1 MGRDWRGGRLTG
13 RAAAGLV
20 AGDALGDLSKMLFA
34 LAGKKAEE
42 ERKAAEK
49 AAMTSKEMLPFLKLQ
64 LQLQRQQQLDQRH
77 AEERKVDLEFRQNQ
91 ATLAERAA
99 ARQDEAL
106 KQTVRRNDIYEKQG
120 LPAGVSMRAAA
131 STTASTIARN
141 EASMD
146 EPITDPAKLSQI
158 RGAEMGITPRQVRA
172 RGLTIE
178 SPKQQSAK
186 IALAAKIALL
196 DRFEESVKTRLPV
209 LDTTPGAMKRLDN
222 ARVMATT
229 HIDNFKLATVDGDP
243 DANFL
248 TSLSGHLDKLKA
260 VGSGAVTEEDVKRY
274 KSILI
279 PGSFDGQQAALAKA
293 QNLRRLLMSEAKALR
308 VPLADIIP
316 DVEEFKGTTFRGG
329 LDESPAPAAAPTVPA
344 PSVTTTPTTSTTTTT
359 ANPVDVDA
367 ALQRLQR
374 GQY

>member
-13 RAAAGLV
+13 RGAAGLA

-64 LQLQRQQQLDQRH
+64 MQLQRQQQLDQRH
-77 AEERKVDLEFRQNQ
+77 AEERKTDLEFRQNQ
-91 ATLAERAA
+91 ATLAQKASDRSERALAEQARYHNILASNQVPDAVAARAA
-99 ARQDEAL
+99 AAAVEGTLARNSGKMDEPLSASEL
-106 KQTVRRNDIYEKQG
+106 TQFPGAQPGDTLRTVRR
-120 LPAGVSMRAAA
+120 
-131 STTASTIARN
+131 
-141 EASMD
+141 
-146 EPITDPAKLSQI
+146 
-158 RGAEMGITPRQVRA
+158 RGIGPENA
-172 RGLTIE
+172 
-178 SPKQQSAK
+178 KQQSAK
-186 IALAAKIALL
+186 IALAAKFALL
-196 DRFEESVKTRLPV
+196 DRFEEAAKARLPV

-229 HIDNFKLATVDGDP
+229 NIDNFKAATVDGDP
-243 DANFL
+243 NAQFL
-248 TSLSGHLDKLKA
+248 ASLPGHLDKLKA
-260 VGSGAVTEEDVKRY
+260 VGSGAVTEDDVKRY
-274 KSILI
+274 SSILV
-279 PGSFDGQQAALAKA
+279 PGSFEGQQAALAKA
-293 QNLRRLLMSEAKALR
+293 QNFRRLLMAEAKALR
-308 VPLADIIP
+308 VPLDDLIP
-316 DVEEFKGTTFRGG
+316 DVQEFKGTTFRGG
-329 LDESPAPAAAPTVPA
+329 LDESPAQATAPTAPA